1 MADDWK
7 SALGLATA
15 KDTERVGTG
24 SASLKE
30 LTERIIG
37 CAIEVHRQ
45 LGPGLLEGTYE
56 SALCIELNNAGLNFV
71 RQPIFPVVYKGQS
84 IGEYRLDLIAE
95 NLVVIE
101 IKSVERFDPI
111 FEAQV
116 LTYLKVTHK
125 KVGLLMNFNSRL
137 LRDGIKRFVL
147 D

>member
-1 MADDWK
+1 VADDWK
-7 SALGLATA
+7 SALGLATV
-15 KDTERVGTG
+15 KDPDKTNKST
-24 SASLKE
+24 APLNE

-56 SALCIELNNAGLNFV
+56 SALCIELNSAGLKHV

-84 IGEYRLDLIAE
+84 IGEYRLDLVVKD
-95 NLVVIE
+95 LVVVE
-101 IKSVERFDPI
+101 LKSVERFDPI

-116 LTYLKVTHK
+116 LTYLRVAGK

-137 LRDGIKRFVL
+137 LRDGIRRFVL